1 MRELERRLSPEFR
14 NRLDDVIVFAPLT
27 REEAAEVAR
36 IQLDRVI
43 ATATSRGKELVITPE
58 ALDEIVR
65 QGHSLAYG
73 ARFLKRVIDERVKIP
88 LSRIWSQAARFRVI
102 AVQNE
107 IVVEATDSESA
118 VIPETLAS

>member
-1 MRELERRLSPEFR
+1 
-14 NRLDDVIVFAPLT
+14 
-27 REEAAEVAR
+27 
-36 IQLDRVI
+36 
-43 ATATSRGKELVITPE
+43 LVITPE

-118 VIPETLAS
+118 AIPETLAS